1 MKKTLLLLSTSLLL
15 AACAS
20 HTGAPDSANVTLEK
34 TDYRV
39 IENQRYTPEDWPQAL
54 SADIYVPAGEQPR
67 PAVLVVHGG
76 GWARRSPEDMRG
88 ISEKLASRGF
98 VAVNIAYRFAPAYR
112 FPAQLHDV
120 QQAMRWIHANADDY
134 GIDRKRVAALGYSSG
149 AHLVSL
155 LALVAG
161 TDSELDTPYGGPVTR
176 PFAVIAGGIPSDLR
190 KFTGGTL
197 VPQFLGGTISEIP
210 EVFAQASPVV
220 HVHEN
225 APPFFIYHGS
235 SDMLVSADHATD
247 FYDAL
252 QAENVEAELYLLRL
266 RGHLT
271 AFVTSGGAIKAGM
284 RFLDRVMPAPS
295 EATVLAR

>member
-1 MKKTLLLLSTSLLL
+1 MRTLLLLSTGLLL

-20 HTGAPDSANVTLEK
+20 HTGAPGSASATLAK
-34 TDYRV
+34 TDFRM
-39 IENQRYTPEDWPQAL
+39 IENQRYTPDDWPEPL
-54 SADIYVPAGEQPR
+54 SADIYVPEGKQQPR

-98 VAVNIAYRFAPAYR
+98 VAVNIAYRFAPGYQ
-112 FPAQLHDV
+112 FPAQLHDL

-134 GIDRKRVAALGYSSG
+134 GIDRRRVAALGYSSG

-161 TDSELDTPYGGPVTR
+161 TDSELDAPHGGLVTR
-176 PFAVIAGGIPSDLR
+176 PVAVIAGGTPSDLR

-197 VPQFLGGTISEIP
+197 VPQFLGGTIKEIP
-210 EVFAQASPVV
+210 ETFAKASPVT
-220 HVHEN
+220 HVHDN

-252 QAENVEAELYLLRL
+252 RAENVEAELYLLKL

-271 AFVTSGGAIKAGM
+271 AFVTGGGAIKAGM
-284 RFLDRVMPAPS
+284 QFLNRVMAPP
-295 EATVLAR
+295 ETAALAE